1 MTTED
6 RDYGAWIT
14 EELQS
19 LLDAHIYDRD
29 HIAET
34 YSERSDL
41 NEEIQMIKRELLK
54 RKNEIIHTK

>member
-1 MTTED
+1 MTTKD
-6 RDYGAWIT
+6 RDYGGWIT

-41 NEEIQMIKRELLK
+41 NIEIRMIKSEINRREK
-54 RKNEIIHTK
+54 SE

>member
-6 RDYGAWIT
+6 RDYGSWIT

-41 NEEIQMIKRELLK
+41 NREIQMIKREINRREK
-54 RKNEIIHTK
+54 SE